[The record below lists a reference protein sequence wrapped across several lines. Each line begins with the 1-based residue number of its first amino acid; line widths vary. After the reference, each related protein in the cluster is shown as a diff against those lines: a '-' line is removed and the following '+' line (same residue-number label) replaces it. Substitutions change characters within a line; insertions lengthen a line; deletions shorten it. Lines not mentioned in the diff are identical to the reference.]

1 MEDRLTTLPT
11 RAALALLALLGI
23 LLVSASFWALALW
36 PLASTAP
43 EWVARTREICFGSA
57 RDGLPHAG
65 GWVLLVGE
73 PAGMLLFLV
82 AAWGYEVR
90 EGLAFL
96 WHRWAGRVVLGAV
109 ILLVGVGAGAVSVR
123 VAQATGAP
131 FDPAAGRDPELAL
144 VPLRG
149 AASELGLVDQH
160 GNAVTVASL
169 RGRPAVVTFV
179 YAHCETV
186 CPIMV
191 HDVLAAAAGRALAV
205 LVTLD
210 PWRDT
215 PSRLASIAEAWKLPG
230 DALLLSGDVETVE
243 FVLNRWWVP
252 RVRNEAT
259 GDLIHPTVAY
269 VLDAEGRMR
278 YQTDATEGAVRL
290 ALGRVEGGQGGQ

>member
-1 MEDRLTTLPT
+1 MEDRLRSLPP

-23 LLVSASFWALALW
+23 LLISAGFWALALW
-36 PLASTAP
+36 PLASSAP
-43 EWVARTREICFGSA
+43 AWVARTREICFGSA
-57 RDGLPHAG
+57 PDGLPHAG

-73 PAGMLLFLV
+73 PAGMLLFLL

-96 WHRWAGRVVLGAV
+96 WHRWAGRVALGAV

-123 VAQATGAP
+123 VAQAAGAP
-131 FDPAAGRDPELAL
+131 FDPAGGRDPELAL
-144 VPLRG
+144 LPLRG
-149 AASELGLVDQH
+149 PASELGLVDQR
-160 GNAVTVASL
+160 GTTVTVESL

-186 CPIMV
+186 CPVMV
-191 HDVLAAAAGRALAV
+191 HDVLAASAGRAVPV

-215 PSRLASIAEAWKLPG
+215 PSRLPSIAQAWKLPG
-230 DALLLSGDVETVE
+230 DALLLSGEVETVE
-243 FVLNRWWVP
+243 FVLNRWKVP
-252 RVRNEAT
+252 RVRNGST

-269 VLDAEGRMR
+269 VLDGEGRMR

-290 ALGRVEGGQGGQ
+290 ALDRIEDR